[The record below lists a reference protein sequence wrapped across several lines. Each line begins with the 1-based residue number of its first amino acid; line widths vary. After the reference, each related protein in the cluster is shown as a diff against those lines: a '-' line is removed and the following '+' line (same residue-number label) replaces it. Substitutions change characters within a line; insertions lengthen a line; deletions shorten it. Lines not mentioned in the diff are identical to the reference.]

1 MWAERAPH
9 RCVAISPFSVVL
21 CLSPYSAAA
30 SQPASR
36 ARQAAWF
43 YMCYVT
49 PASSSSPPPLVIRHG
64 FISVAGMRGKSKV
77 CSPKHSTPR
86 SACGG
91 EARQHAGC
99 ACWAGRPTSPSAGA
113 MPSSPCRTGWA
124 RARVRAGLRFR
135 GQPQG
140 LFCGV
145 CVSGRTRAGL
155 RRKDSGGTPASAPP
169 PDEREPPRLSAFR
182 RLRFMIK

>member
-113 MPSSPCRTGWA
+113 MPPSPCRTGWA
-124 RARVRAGLRFR
+124 RARVCVRGCGCVASLRDSSAACVCPAGL
-135 GQPQG
+135 GQ
-140 LFCGV
+140 
-145 CVSGRTRAGL
+145 
-155 RRKDSGGTPASAPP
+155 DSGGRTLVGLLP
-169 PDEREPPRLSAFR
+169 LLLR
-182 RLRFMIK
+182 RTKGSLPG